1 MDELDLLKK
10 DWKKQESSFQQIGE
24 KEIYGMLH
32 KRSSSIVKWIVIISV
47 LELLLW
53 TSISFF
59 TADEE
64 YFKTLK
70 MYHLD
75 TSMPIIAFINYGV
88 ILFFIYLFFKN
99 YRAINTTDTVKQ
111 LMQSILKTQ
120 KTVKYYVWYNLV
132 LVGIT
137 SAIVIYS
144 QFMFDEAIH
153 ELYNKSKVF
162 LIIIGAIFILII
174 LLSFWLFYKILYLK
188 YLQFQKHDHVHY
200 CPLDTSEYLE

>member
-75 TSMPIIAFINYGV
+75 TAMPIIAFINYGV

-174 LLSFWLFYKILYLK
+174 LLSFWLFYKILYGILIKNLSFNLTQLAKLK
-188 YLQFQKHDHVHY
+188 
-200 CPLDTSEYLE
+200 

>member
-1 MDELDLLKK
+1 MDELEILKK
-10 DWKKQESSFQQIGE
+10 DWKKNESSYHQISE

-75 TSMPIIAFINYGV
+75 TAMPIIAFINYGV

-174 LLSFWLFYKILYLK
+174 LLSFWLFYKILYGILIKNLSFNLTQLAKLK
-188 YLQFQKHDHVHY
+188 
-200 CPLDTSEYLE
+200 

>member
-75 TSMPIIAFINYGV
+75 TAMPIIAFINYGV

-132 LVGIT
+132 VVGIT

-174 LLSFWLFYKILYLK
+174 LLSFWLFYKILYGILIKNLSFNLTQLAKLK
-188 YLQFQKHDHVHY
+188 
-200 CPLDTSEYLE
+200 